1 MKTKPSQ
8 IVMETLN
15 VTGMM
20 KNRHLAKA
28 VAQQKLYEFKRQ
40 IQYKCRK
47 YGITFV
53 EADRWYPSSK
63 KCSCCGNIKKNL
75 KLSDRI
81 YYCDNCGLK
90 IDRDFN
96 ASVNLANYRKHA
108 LRTFYCHGI
117 ISSYKVTEND
127 NTNRTYRY

>member
-1 MKTKPSQ
+1 MIRSIYKKLTDIRNNYLHQATTEIVKTKPSQ

-15 VTGMM
+15 ITGMM

-40 IQYKCRK
+40 IQYKCKR

-81 YYCDNCGLK
+81 YYCENCGLK

-96 ASVNLANYRKHA
+96 ASINLA
-108 LRTFYCHGI
+108 T
-117 ISSYKVTEND
+117 YKFV
-127 NTNRTYRY
+127 